1 MSHTLKIL
9 VVGKGAREHA
19 LAWKVSQSHL
29 VGDIFVAPGNGGTAK
44 IAKNIDISETDIS
57 SLLDFV
63 LKEQIDI
70 TIVGPESSLQAGI
83 VNIFRSRNLKIFG
96 PTKEAALIETSKD
109 FAKKLMI
116 DNSIPTADYKTFDSY
131 SDAKEYVG
139 LIKFPCVIKADGLAS
154 GKGVVIAN
162 TYDEANKFLY
172 EQMIEEKFGIAG
184 KKVIIEEFLIGEEV
198 SVFTFVDGKNISNII
213 AACDYKKLLDGNLGP
228 NTGGMGAYSPP
239 VYWNN
244 ALSEKIKN
252 KIIYPTIK
260 ALSNLGTPYSGILY
274 SGLILTENGP
284 KVLEFNC
291 RFGDPEAQ
299 TILPLLKTDLVDL
312 ILKISDNKLDDI
324 TVQWSN
330 ETAVSI
336 VLASG
341 GYPEKYVTGYTIDG
355 IEEISD
361 SVLIFHAGTD
371 IISSPKSLI
380 TNGGRV
386 LTLTS
391 LGNNLSDARNKVYS
405 NLGNNVLFENMFYR
419 KDIAIYNKNNFI

>member
-1 MSHTLKIL
+1 MSDKLKIL

-19 LAWKVSQSHL
+19 LAWKVSQSSL
-29 VGDIFVAPGNGGTAK
+29 VDDVFVAPGNGGTAE

-57 SLLDFV
+57 RLLDFV
-63 LKEQIDI
+63 LKEKIDV
-70 TIVGPESSLQAGI
+70 TIVGPESSLEVGI
-83 VNIFRSRNLKIFG
+83 VNLFRSRNLKIFG

-109 FAKKLMI
+109 FAKKLMV
-116 DNSIPTADYKTFDSY
+116 DNDIPTADYKTFDSY
-131 SDAKEYVG
+131 ADAKEHIR

-162 TYDEANKFLY
+162 TYDEANRFLY

-198 SVFTFVDGKNISNII
+198 SVFTFVDGKNISNVI
-213 AACDYKKLLDGNLGP
+213 AACDYKKLLEGDLGP

-239 VYWNN
+239 TYWNHD
-244 ALSEKIKN
+244 LSENIKN
-252 KIIYPTIK
+252 KIIYPTIN

-312 ILKISDNKLDDI
+312 ILKISDNKLNDI
-324 TVQWSN
+324 NVQWADKNS
-330 ETAVSI
+330 VSI

-371 IISSPKSLI
+371 IIPSSKLLV

-391 LGNNLSDARNKVYS
+391 LGNNLNDARNKVYLNLS
-405 NLGNNVLFENMFYR
+405 NNILFENMFYR
-419 KDIAIYNKNNFI
+419 KDIAI

>member
-1 MSHTLKIL
+1 MSDKLKIL

-19 LAWKVSQSHL
+19 LAWKVSQSSL
-29 VGDIFVAPGNGGTAK
+29 VDDVFVAPGNGGTAE

-57 SLLDFV
+57 RLLDFV
-63 LKEQIDI
+63 LKEKIDV
-70 TIVGPESSLQAGI
+70 TIVGPESSLEVGI
-83 VNIFRSRNLKIFG
+83 VNLFRSRNLKIFG

-109 FAKKLMI
+109 FAKKLMV
-116 DNSIPTADYKTFDSY
+116 DNDIPTADYKTFDSY
-131 SDAKEYVG
+131 SDAKEHIR

-162 TYDEANKFLY
+162 TYDEANRFLY
-172 EQMIEEKFGIAG
+172 
-184 KKVIIEEFLIGEEV
+184 
-198 SVFTFVDGKNISNII
+198 VDGKNISNVI
-213 AACDYKKLLDGNLGP
+213 AACDYKKLLEGDLGP
-228 NTGGMGAYSPP
+228 NTGGMGSYSPP
-239 VYWNN
+239 TYWSDD
-244 ALSEKIKN
+244 LSENIKN
-252 KIIYPTIK
+252 KIIYTTIN

-299 TILPLLKTDLVDL
+299 TILPLLKTDLADL
-312 ILKISDNKLDDI
+312 ILKISDNKLNDI
-324 TVQWSN
+324 NVQWADKNS
-330 ETAVSI
+330 VSI

-361 SVLIFHAGTD
+361 SVLIFHAGTA
-371 IISSPKSLI
+371 IIPSSKLLV

-391 LGNNLSDARNKVYS
+391 LGNNLNEARNKVYS
-405 NLGNNVLFENMFYR
+405 NLSNNILFENMFYR
-419 KDIAIYNKNNFI
+419 KDIAI

>member
-1 MSHTLKIL
+1 MSDKLKIL

-19 LAWKVSQSHL
+19 LAWKVSQSSL
-29 VGDIFVAPGNGGTAK
+29 VDDVFVAPGNGGTAE

-57 SLLDFV
+57 RLLDFV
-63 LKEQIDI
+63 LKEKIDV
-70 TIVGPESSLQAGI
+70 TIVGPESSLEVGI
-83 VNIFRSRNLKIFG
+83 VNLFRSRNLKIFG

-109 FAKKLMI
+109 FAKKLMV
-116 DNSIPTADYKTFDSY
+116 DNDIPTADYKTFDSY
-131 SDAKEYVG
+131 ADAKEHIR

-162 TYDEANKFLY
+162 TYDEANRFLY

-198 SVFTFVDGKNISNII
+198 SVFTFVDGKNISNVI
-213 AACDYKKLLDGNLGP
+213 AACDYKKLLEGDLGP
-228 NTGGMGAYSPP
+228 NTGGMGSYSPP
-239 VYWNN
+239 TYWSDD
-244 ALSEKIKN
+244 LSENIKN
-252 KIIYPTIK
+252 KIIYPTIN

-299 TILPLLKTDLVDL
+299 TILPLLKTDLADL
-312 ILKISDNKLDDI
+312 ILKISDNKLNDI
-324 TVQWSN
+324 NVQWADKNS
-330 ETAVSI
+330 VSI

-371 IISSPKSLI
+371 IIPSSKLLV

-391 LGNNLSDARNKVYS
+391 LGNNLNDARNKVYLNLS
-405 NLGNNVLFENMFYR
+405 NNILFENMFYR
-419 KDIAIYNKNNFI
+419 KDIAI

>member
-1 MSHTLKIL
+1 MSDKLKIL

-19 LAWKVSQSHL
+19 LAWKVSQSSL
-29 VGDIFVAPGNGGTAK
+29 VDDIFVAPGNGGTAE

-57 SLLDFV
+57 RLLDFV
-63 LKEQIDI
+63 LKEKIDV
-70 TIVGPESSLQAGI
+70 TIVGPESSLEVGI
-83 VNIFRSRNLKIFG
+83 VNLFRSRNLKIFG

-109 FAKKLMI
+109 FAKKLMV
-116 DNSIPTADYKTFDSY
+116 DNDIPTADYKTFDSY
-131 SDAKEYVG
+131 SDAKEHIR

-162 TYDEANKFLY
+162 TYDEANRFLY

-198 SVFTFVDGKNISNII
+198 SVFTFVDGKNISNVI
-213 AACDYKKLLDGNLGP
+213 AACDYKKLLEGDLGP
-228 NTGGMGAYSPP
+228 NTGGMGSYSPP
-239 VYWNN
+239 TYWSDD
-244 ALSEKIKN
+244 LSENIKN
-252 KIIYPTIK
+252 KIIYPTIN

-299 TILPLLKTDLVDL
+299 TILPLLKTDLADL
-312 ILKISDNKLDDI
+312 ILKISDNKLNDI
-324 TVQWSN
+324 NVQWADKNS
-330 ETAVSI
+330 VSI

-371 IISSPKSLI
+371 IIPSSKLLV

-391 LGNNLSDARNKVYS
+391 LGNNLNDARNKVYLNLS
-405 NLGNNVLFENMFYR
+405 NNILFENMFYR
-419 KDIAIYNKNNFI
+419 KDIAI

>member
-1 MSHTLKIL
+1 MSDKLKIL

-19 LAWKVSQSHL
+19 LAWKVSQSSL
-29 VGDIFVAPGNGGTAK
+29 VDDIFVAPGNGGTAE

-57 SLLDFV
+57 RLLDFV
-63 LKEQIDI
+63 LKEKIDV
-70 TIVGPESSLQAGI
+70 TIVGPESSLEVGI
-83 VNIFRSRNLKIFG
+83 VNLFRSRNLKIFG

-109 FAKKLMI
+109 FAKKLMV
-116 DNSIPTADYKTFDSY
+116 DNDIPTADYKTFDSY
-131 SDAKEYVG
+131 ADAKEHIR

-162 TYDEANKFLY
+162 TYDEANTFLY

-198 SVFTFVDGKNISNII
+198 SVFTFVDGKNISNVI
-213 AACDYKKLLDGNLGP
+213 AACDYKKLLEGDLGP

-239 VYWNN
+239 TYWNHD
-244 ALSEKIKN
+244 LSENIKN
-252 KIIYPTIK
+252 KIIYPTIN

-312 ILKISDNKLDDI
+312 ILKISDNKLNDI
-324 TVQWSN
+324 NVQWADKNS
-330 ETAVSI
+330 VSI

-371 IISSPKSLI
+371 IIPSSKLLV

-391 LGNNLSDARNKVYS
+391 LGNNLNDARNKVYLNLS
-405 NLGNNVLFENMFYR
+405 NNILFENMFYR
-419 KDIAIYNKNNFI
+419 KDIAI

>member
-1 MSHTLKIL
+1 MSDILKVL

-19 LAWKVSQSHL
+19 LVWKVSQSDL

-44 IAKNIDISETDIS
+44 IAKNIDIAETDIP

-63 LKEQIDI
+63 LKEQIDV
-70 TIVGPESSLQAGI
+70 TIVGPESSLEAGI

-116 DNSIPTADYKTFDSY
+116 DNGIPTADYKTFDSY

-162 TYDEANKFLY
+162 TYDEANRFLY

-244 ALSEKIKN
+244 ALSENIIN
-252 KIIYPTIK
+252 KIISPTIK
-260 ALSNLGTPYSGILY
+260 ALSNLGTPYTGILY
-274 SGLILTENGP
+274 SGLILTKNGP

-324 TVQWSN
+324 TVQWSDKN
-330 ETAVSI
+330 SVSI

-361 SVLIFHAGTD
+361 SVLIFHAGTG

-391 LGNNLSDARNKVYS
+391 LGNNLNDARNKVYS

-419 KDIAIYNKNNFI
+419 KDIAIYNKNNCI

>member
-1 MSHTLKIL
+1 MSDKLKIL

-19 LAWKVSQSHL
+19 LAWKVSQSSL
-29 VGDIFVAPGNGGTAK
+29 VGDIFVAPGNGGTAE

-57 SLLDFV
+57 RLLDFV
-63 LKEQIDI
+63 LKEKIDV
-70 TIVGPESSLQAGI
+70 TIVGPESSLEAGI
-83 VNIFRSRNLKIFG
+83 VNVFRSKNLKIFG

-109 FAKKLMI
+109 FAKRLML
-116 DNSIPTADYKTFDSY
+116 DNDIPTADYKTFDSY
-131 SDAKEYVG
+131 SDAKEYIRS
-139 LIKFPCVIKADGLAS
+139 IKFPCVIKADGLAS

-162 TYDEANKFLY
+162 TYDEANTFLY
-172 EQMIEEKFGIAG
+172 DQMIEEKFGIAG

-198 SVFTFVDGKNISNII
+198 SVFTFVDGKNISNVI
-213 AACDYKKLLDGNLGP
+213 AACDYKKLLEGDLGP

-239 VYWNN
+239 IYWSDD
-244 ALSEKIKN
+244 LSENIKN
-252 KIIYPTIK
+252 KIIYPTIN

-312 ILKISDNKLDDI
+312 ILKISDNKINDMN
-324 TVQWSN
+324 VQWSDKN
-330 ETAVSI
+330 SVSI

-371 IISSPKSLI
+371 IIPSSKLLV

-391 LGNNLSDARNKVYS
+391 LGNNLNDARNKVYS
-405 NLGNNVLFENMFYR
+405 NLSNNILFENMFYR
-419 KDIAIYNKNNFI
+419 KDIAI

>member
-1 MSHTLKIL
+1 MSDKLKIL

-19 LAWKVSQSHL
+19 LAWKVSQSSL
-29 VGDIFVAPGNGGTAK
+29 VDDVFVAPGNGGTAE

-57 SLLDFV
+57 RLLDFV
-63 LKEQIDI
+63 LKEKIDV
-70 TIVGPESSLQAGI
+70 TIVGPESSLEVGI
-83 VNIFRSRNLKIFG
+83 VNLFRSRNLKIFG

-109 FAKKLMI
+109 FAKKLMV
-116 DNSIPTADYKTFDSY
+116 DNDIPTADYKTFDSY
-131 SDAKEYVG
+131 ADAKEHIR

-162 TYDEANKFLY
+162 TYDEANTFLY

-198 SVFTFVDGKNISNII
+198 SVFTFVDGKNISNVI
-213 AACDYKKLLDGNLGP
+213 AACDYKKLLEGDLGP

-239 VYWNN
+239 TYWNHD
-244 ALSEKIKN
+244 LSENIKN
-252 KIIYPTIK
+252 KIIYPTIN

-312 ILKISDNKLDDI
+312 ILKISDNKLNDI
-324 TVQWSN
+324 NVQWADKNS
-330 ETAVSI
+330 VSI

-371 IISSPKSLI
+371 IIPSSKLLV

-391 LGNNLSDARNKVYS
+391 LGNNLNDARNKVYLNLS
-405 NLGNNVLFENMFYR
+405 NNILFENMFYR
-419 KDIAIYNKNNFI
+419 KDIAI

>member
-1 MSHTLKIL
+1 MSDKLKIL

-19 LAWKVSQSHL
+19 LAWKVSQSSL
-29 VGDIFVAPGNGGTAK
+29 VDDVFVAPGNGGTAE

-57 SLLDFV
+57 RLLDFV
-63 LKEQIDI
+63 LKEKIDV
-70 TIVGPESSLQAGI
+70 TIVGPESSLEVGI
-83 VNIFRSRNLKIFG
+83 VNLFRSRNLKIFG

-109 FAKKLMI
+109 FAKKLMV
-116 DNSIPTADYKTFDSY
+116 DNDIPTADYKTFDSY
-131 SDAKEYVG
+131 ADAKEHIR

-162 TYDEANKFLY
+162 TYDEANRFLY

-198 SVFTFVDGKNISNII
+198 SVFTFVDGKNISNVI
-213 AACDYKKLLDGNLGP
+213 AACDYKKLLEGDLGP

-239 VYWNN
+239 TYWNHD
-244 ALSEKIKN
+244 LSENIKN
-252 KIIYPTIK
+252 KIIYPTIN

-299 TILPLLKTDLVDL
+299 TILPLLKTDLADL
-312 ILKISDNKLDDI
+312 ILKISDNKLNDI
-324 TVQWSN
+324 NVQWADKNS
-330 ETAVSI
+330 VSI

-371 IISSPKSLI
+371 IIPSSKLLV

-391 LGNNLSDARNKVYS
+391 LGNNLNDARNKVYLNLS
-405 NLGNNVLFENMFYR
+405 NNILFENMFYR
-419 KDIAIYNKNNFI
+419 KDIAI

>member
-1 MSHTLKIL
+1 MSDKLKIL

-19 LAWKVSQSHL
+19 LAWKVSQSSL
-29 VGDIFVAPGNGGTAK
+29 VDDIFVAPGNGGTAE

-57 SLLDFV
+57 RLLDFV
-63 LKEQIDI
+63 LKEKIDV
-70 TIVGPESSLQAGI
+70 TIVGPESSLEVGI
-83 VNIFRSRNLKIFG
+83 VNLFRSRNLKIFG

-109 FAKKLMI
+109 FAKKLMV
-116 DNSIPTADYKTFDSY
+116 DNDIPTADYKTFDSY
-131 SDAKEYVG
+131 SDAKEHIR

-162 TYDEANKFLY
+162 TYDEANRFLY

-198 SVFTFVDGKNISNII
+198 SVFTFVDGKNISNVI
-213 AACDYKKLLDGNLGP
+213 AACDYKKLLEGDLGP

-239 VYWNN
+239 TYWNHD
-244 ALSEKIKN
+244 LSENIKN
-252 KIIYPTIK
+252 KIIYPTIN

-299 TILPLLKTDLVDL
+299 TILPLLKTDLADL
-312 ILKISDNKLDDI
+312 ILKISDNKLNDI
-324 TVQWSN
+324 NVQWADKNS
-330 ETAVSI
+330 VSI

-371 IISSPKSLI
+371 IIPSSKLLV

-391 LGNNLSDARNKVYS
+391 LGNNLNDARNKVYLNLS
-405 NLGNNVLFENMFYR
+405 NNILFENMFYR
-419 KDIAIYNKNNFI
+419 KDIAI

>member
-1 MSHTLKIL
+1 MSDKLKIL

-19 LAWKVSQSHL
+19 LAWKVSQSSL
-29 VGDIFVAPGNGGTAK
+29 VDDIFVAPGNGGTAE

-57 SLLDFV
+57 RLLDFV
-63 LKEQIDI
+63 LKEKIDV
-70 TIVGPESSLQAGI
+70 TIVGPESSLEVGI
-83 VNIFRSRNLKIFG
+83 VNLFRSRNLKIFG

-109 FAKKLMI
+109 FAKKLMV
-116 DNSIPTADYKTFDSY
+116 DNDIPTADYKTFDSY
-131 SDAKEYVG
+131 SDAKEHIR

-162 TYDEANKFLY
+162 TYDEANRFLY

-198 SVFTFVDGKNISNII
+198 SVFTFVDGKNISNVI
-213 AACDYKKLLDGNLGP
+213 AACDYKKLLEGDLGP
-228 NTGGMGAYSPP
+228 NTGGMGSYSPP
-239 VYWNN
+239 TYWSDD
-244 ALSEKIKN
+244 LSESIKN
-252 KIIYPTIK
+252 KIIYPTIN

-312 ILKISDNKLDDI
+312 ILKISDNKLNDI
-324 TVQWSN
+324 NVQWADKNS
-330 ETAVSI
+330 VSI

-371 IISSPKSLI
+371 IIPSSKLLV

-391 LGNNLSDARNKVYS
+391 LGNNLNDARNKVYLNLS
-405 NLGNNVLFENMFYR
+405 NNILFENMFYR
-419 KDIAIYNKNNFI
+419 KDIAI

>member
-1 MSHTLKIL
+1 MSDKLKIL

-19 LAWKVSQSHL
+19 LAWKVSQSSL
-29 VGDIFVAPGNGGTAK
+29 VDDIFVAPGNGGTAE

-57 SLLDFV
+57 RLLDFV
-63 LKEQIDI
+63 LKEKIDV
-70 TIVGPESSLQAGI
+70 TIVGPESSLEVGI
-83 VNIFRSRNLKIFG
+83 VNLFRSRNLKIFG

-109 FAKKLMI
+109 FAKKLMV
-116 DNSIPTADYKTFDSY
+116 DNDIPTADYKTFDSY
-131 SDAKEYVG
+131 SDAKEHIR

-162 TYDEANKFLY
+162 TYDEANTFLY

-198 SVFTFVDGKNISNII
+198 SVFTFVDGKNISNVI
-213 AACDYKKLLDGNLGP
+213 AACDYKKLLEGDLGP
-228 NTGGMGAYSPP
+228 NTGGMGSYSPP
-239 VYWNN
+239 TYWSDD
-244 ALSEKIKN
+244 LSENIKN
-252 KIIYPTIK
+252 KIIYPTIN

-312 ILKISDNKLDDI
+312 ILKISDNKLNDI
-324 TVQWSN
+324 NVQWADKNS
-330 ETAVSI
+330 VSI

-371 IISSPKSLI
+371 IIPSSKLLV

-391 LGNNLSDARNKVYS
+391 LGNNLNDARNKVYLNLS
-405 NLGNNVLFENMFYR
+405 NNILFENMFYR
-419 KDIAIYNKNNFI
+419 KDIAI

>member
-1 MSHTLKIL
+1 MSDKLKIL

-19 LAWKVSQSHL
+19 LAWKVSQSSL
-29 VGDIFVAPGNGGTAK
+29 VDEIFVAPGNGGTAE

-57 SLLDFV
+57 RLLDFV
-63 LKEQIDI
+63 LKEKIDV
-70 TIVGPESSLQAGI
+70 TIVGPESSLEVGI
-83 VNIFRSRNLKIFG
+83 VNLFRSRNLKIFG

-109 FAKKLMI
+109 FAKKLMV
-116 DNSIPTADYKTFDSY
+116 DNDIPTADYKTFDSY
-131 SDAKEYVG
+131 ADAKEHIR

-162 TYDEANKFLY
+162 TYDEANTFLY

-198 SVFTFVDGKNISNII
+198 SVFTFVDGKNISNVI
-213 AACDYKKLLDGNLGP
+213 AACDYKKLLEGDLGP

-239 VYWNN
+239 TYWNHD
-244 ALSEKIKN
+244 LSENIKN
-252 KIIYPTIK
+252 KIIYPTIN

-312 ILKISDNKLDDI
+312 ILKISDNKLNDI
-324 TVQWSN
+324 NVQWADKNS
-330 ETAVSI
+330 VSI

-361 SVLIFHAGTD
+361 SVLIFHAGTA
-371 IISSPKSLI
+371 IIPSSKLLV

-391 LGNNLSDARNKVYS
+391 LGNNLNDARNKVYLNLS
-405 NLGNNVLFENMFYR
+405 NNILFENMFYR
-419 KDIAIYNKNNFI
+419 KDIAI

>member
-1 MSHTLKIL
+1 MSDKLKIL

-19 LAWKVSQSHL
+19 LAWKVSQSSL
-29 VGDIFVAPGNGGTAK
+29 VDDIFVAPGNGGTAE

-57 SLLDFV
+57 RLLDFV
-63 LKEQIDI
+63 LKEKIDV
-70 TIVGPESSLQAGI
+70 TIVGPESSLEVGI
-83 VNIFRSRNLKIFG
+83 VNLFRSRNLKIFG

-109 FAKKLMI
+109 FAKKLMV
-116 DNSIPTADYKTFDSY
+116 DNDIPTADYKTFDSY
-131 SDAKEYVG
+131 ADAKEHIR

-162 TYDEANKFLY
+162 TYDEANTFLY

-198 SVFTFVDGKNISNII
+198 SVFTFVDGKNISNVI
-213 AACDYKKLLDGNLGP
+213 AACDYKKLLEGDLGP

-239 VYWNN
+239 TYWNHD
-244 ALSEKIKN
+244 LSENIKN
-252 KIIYPTIK
+252 KIIYPTIN

-299 TILPLLKTDLVDL
+299 TILPLLKTDLADL
-312 ILKISDNKLDDI
+312 ILKISDNKLNDI
-324 TVQWSN
+324 NVQWADKNS
-330 ETAVSI
+330 VSI

-371 IISSPKSLI
+371 IIPSSKLLV

-391 LGNNLSDARNKVYS
+391 LGNNLNDARNKVYLNLS
-405 NLGNNVLFENMFYR
+405 NNILFENMFYR
-419 KDIAIYNKNNFI
+419 KDIAI

>member
-1 MSHTLKIL
+1 MSDKLKIL

-19 LAWKVSQSHL
+19 LAWKVSQSSL
-29 VGDIFVAPGNGGTAK
+29 VDDVFVAPGNGGTAE

-57 SLLDFV
+57 RLLDFV
-63 LKEQIDI
+63 LKEKIDV
-70 TIVGPESSLQAGI
+70 TIVGPESSLEVGI
-83 VNIFRSRNLKIFG
+83 VNLFRSRNLKIFG

-109 FAKKLMI
+109 FAKKLMV
-116 DNSIPTADYKTFDSY
+116 DNDIPTADYKTFDSY
-131 SDAKEYVG
+131 SDAKEHIR

-162 TYDEANKFLY
+162 TYDEANTFLY

-198 SVFTFVDGKNISNII
+198 SVFTFVDGKNISNVI
-213 AACDYKKLLDGNLGP
+213 AACDYKKLLEGDLGP
-228 NTGGMGAYSPP
+228 NTGGMGSYSPP
-239 VYWNN
+239 TYWSDD
-244 ALSEKIKN
+244 LSENIKN
-252 KIIYPTIK
+252 KIIYPTIN

-299 TILPLLKTDLVDL
+299 TILPLLKTDLADL
-312 ILKISDNKLDDI
+312 ILKISDNKLNDI
-324 TVQWSN
+324 NVQWADKNS
-330 ETAVSI
+330 VSI

-361 SVLIFHAGTD
+361 SVLIFHAGTA
-371 IISSPKSLI
+371 IIPSSKLLV

-391 LGNNLSDARNKVYS
+391 LGNNLNEARNKVYS
-405 NLGNNVLFENMFYR
+405 NLSNNILFENMFYR
-419 KDIAIYNKNNFI
+419 KDIAI

>member
-1 MSHTLKIL
+1 MSDKLKIL

-19 LAWKVSQSHL
+19 LAWKVSQSSL
-29 VGDIFVAPGNGGTAK
+29 VDDIFVAPGNGGTAE

-57 SLLDFV
+57 RLLDFV
-63 LKEQIDI
+63 LKEKIDV
-70 TIVGPESSLQAGI
+70 TIVGPESSLEVGI
-83 VNIFRSRNLKIFG
+83 VNLFRSRNLKIFG

-109 FAKKLMI
+109 FAKKLMV
-116 DNSIPTADYKTFDSY
+116 DNDIPTADYKTFDSY
-131 SDAKEYVG
+131 SDAKEHIR

-162 TYDEANKFLY
+162 TYDEANTFLY

-198 SVFTFVDGKNISNII
+198 SVFTFVDGKNISNVI
-213 AACDYKKLLDGNLGP
+213 AACDYKKLLEGDLGP
-228 NTGGMGAYSPP
+228 NTGGMGSYSPP
-239 VYWNN
+239 TYWSDD
-244 ALSEKIKN
+244 LSENIKN
-252 KIIYPTIK
+252 KIIYPTIN

-312 ILKISDNKLDDI
+312 ILKISDNKLNDI
-324 TVQWSN
+324 NVQWADKNS
-330 ETAVSI
+330 VSI

-371 IISSPKSLI
+371 IIPSSKLLV

-391 LGNNLSDARNKVYS
+391 LGNNLNEARNKVYS
-405 NLGNNVLFENMFYR
+405 NLSNNILFENMFYR
-419 KDIAIYNKNNFI
+419 KDIAI

>member
-1 MSHTLKIL
+1 MSDKLKIL

-19 LAWKVSQSHL
+19 LAWKVSQSSL
-29 VGDIFVAPGNGGTAK
+29 VDDIFVAPGNGGTAE

-57 SLLDFV
+57 RLLDFV
-63 LKEQIDI
+63 LKEKIDV
-70 TIVGPESSLQAGI
+70 TIVGPESSLEVGI
-83 VNIFRSRNLKIFG
+83 VNLFRSRNLKIFG

-109 FAKKLMI
+109 FAKKLMV
-116 DNSIPTADYKTFDSY
+116 DNDIPTADYKTFDSY
-131 SDAKEYVG
+131 SDAKEHIR

-162 TYDEANKFLY
+162 TYDEANRFLY

-198 SVFTFVDGKNISNII
+198 SVFTFVDGKNISNVI
-213 AACDYKKLLDGNLGP
+213 AACDYKKLLEGDLGP

-239 VYWNN
+239 TYWNHD
-244 ALSEKIKN
+244 LSENIKN
-252 KIIYPTIK
+252 KIIYPTIN

-312 ILKISDNKLDDI
+312 ILKISDNKLNDI
-324 TVQWSN
+324 NVQWADKNS
-330 ETAVSI
+330 VSI

-371 IISSPKSLI
+371 IIPSSKLLV

-391 LGNNLSDARNKVYS
+391 LGNNLNDARNKVYLNLS
-405 NLGNNVLFENMFYR
+405 NNILFENMFYR
-419 KDIAIYNKNNFI
+419 KDIAI

>member
-1 MSHTLKIL
+1 MSDKLKIL

-19 LAWKVSQSHL
+19 LAWKVSQSSL
-29 VGDIFVAPGNGGTAK
+29 VDDVFVAPGNGGTAE

-57 SLLDFV
+57 RLLDFV
-63 LKEQIDI
+63 LKEKIDV
-70 TIVGPESSLQAGI
+70 TIVGPESSLEVGI
-83 VNIFRSRNLKIFG
+83 VNLFRSRNLKIFG

-109 FAKKLMI
+109 FAKKLMV
-116 DNSIPTADYKTFDSY
+116 DNDIPTADYKTFDSY
-131 SDAKEYVG
+131 SDAKEHIR

-162 TYDEANKFLY
+162 TYDEANTFLY

-198 SVFTFVDGKNISNII
+198 SVFTFVDGKNISNVI
-213 AACDYKKLLDGNLGP
+213 AACDYKKLLEGDLGP
-228 NTGGMGAYSPP
+228 NTGGMGSYSPP
-239 VYWNN
+239 TYWSDD
-244 ALSEKIKN
+244 LSENIKN
-252 KIIYPTIK
+252 KIIYPTIN

-312 ILKISDNKLDDI
+312 ILKISDNKLNDI
-324 TVQWSN
+324 NVQWADKNS
-330 ETAVSI
+330 VSI

-361 SVLIFHAGTD
+361 SVLIFHAGTA
-371 IISSPKSLI
+371 IIPSSKLLV

-391 LGNNLSDARNKVYS
+391 LGNNLNEARNKVYS
-405 NLGNNVLFENMFYR
+405 
-419 KDIAIYNKNNFI
+419 I

>member
-1 MSHTLKIL
+1 MSDKLKIL

-19 LAWKVSQSHL
+19 LAWKVSQSSL
-29 VGDIFVAPGNGGTAK
+29 VDDIFVAPGNGGTAE

-57 SLLDFV
+57 RLLDFV
-63 LKEQIDI
+63 LKEKIDV
-70 TIVGPESSLQAGI
+70 TIVGPESSLEVGI
-83 VNIFRSRNLKIFG
+83 VNLFRSRNLKIFG

-109 FAKKLMI
+109 FAKKLMV
-116 DNSIPTADYKTFDSY
+116 DNDIPTADYKTFDSY
-131 SDAKEYVG
+131 SDAKEHIR

-162 TYDEANKFLY
+162 TYDEANTFLY

-198 SVFTFVDGKNISNII
+198 SVFTFVDGKNISNVI
-213 AACDYKKLLDGNLGP
+213 AACDYKKLLEGDLGP

-239 VYWNN
+239 TYWNHD
-244 ALSEKIKN
+244 LSENIKN
-252 KIIYPTIK
+252 KIIYPTIN

-312 ILKISDNKLDDI
+312 ILKISDNKLNDI
-324 TVQWSN
+324 NVQWADKNS
-330 ETAVSI
+330 VSI

-361 SVLIFHAGTD
+361 SVLIFHAGTA
-371 IISSPKSLI
+371 IIPSSKLLV

-391 LGNNLSDARNKVYS
+391 LGNNLNDARNKVYLNLS
-405 NLGNNVLFENMFYR
+405 NNILFENMFYR
-419 KDIAIYNKNNFI
+419 KDIAI

>member
-1 MSHTLKIL
+1 MSDKLKIL

-19 LAWKVSQSHL
+19 LAWKVSQSSL
-29 VGDIFVAPGNGGTAK
+29 VDDIFVAPGNGGTAE

-57 SLLDFV
+57 RLLDFV
-63 LKEQIDI
+63 LKEKIDV
-70 TIVGPESSLQAGI
+70 TIVGPESSLEVGI
-83 VNIFRSRNLKIFG
+83 VNLFRSRNLKIFG

-109 FAKKLMI
+109 FAKKLMV
-116 DNSIPTADYKTFDSY
+116 DNDIPTADYKTFDSY
-131 SDAKEYVG
+131 ADAKEHIR

-162 TYDEANKFLY
+162 TYDEANTFLY

-198 SVFTFVDGKNISNII
+198 SVFTFVDGKNISNVI
-213 AACDYKKLLDGNLGP
+213 AACDYKKLLEGDLGP
-228 NTGGMGAYSPP
+228 NTGGMGSYSPP
-239 VYWNN
+239 TYWSDD
-244 ALSEKIKN
+244 LSENIKN
-252 KIIYPTIK
+252 KIIYPTIN

-299 TILPLLKTDLVDL
+299 TILPLLKTDLADL
-312 ILKISDNKLDDI
+312 ILKISDNKLNDI
-324 TVQWSN
+324 NVQWADKNS
-330 ETAVSI
+330 VSI

-361 SVLIFHAGTD
+361 SVLIFHAGTA
-371 IISSPKSLI
+371 IIPSSKLLV

-391 LGNNLSDARNKVYS
+391 LGNNLNDARNKVYLNLS
-405 NLGNNVLFENMFYR
+405 NNILFENMFYR
-419 KDIAIYNKNNFI
+419 KDIAI

>member
-1 MSHTLKIL
+1 MSDKLKIL

-19 LAWKVSQSHL
+19 LAWKVSQSSL
-29 VGDIFVAPGNGGTAK
+29 VDDIFVAPGNGGTAE

-57 SLLDFV
+57 RLLDFV
-63 LKEQIDI
+63 LKEKIDV
-70 TIVGPESSLQAGI
+70 TIVGPESSLEVGI
-83 VNIFRSRNLKIFG
+83 VNLFRSRNLKIFG

-109 FAKKLMI
+109 FAKKLMV
-116 DNSIPTADYKTFDSY
+116 DNDIPTADYKTFDSY
-131 SDAKEYVG
+131 ADAKEHIR

-162 TYDEANKFLY
+162 TYDEANRFLY
-172 EQMIEEKFGIAG
+172 EQMIEEKFGSAG

-198 SVFTFVDGKNISNII
+198 SVFTFVDGKNISNVI
-213 AACDYKKLLDGNLGP
+213 AACDYKKLLEGDLGP

-239 VYWNN
+239 TYWNHD
-244 ALSEKIKN
+244 LSENIKN
-252 KIIYPTIK
+252 KIIYPTIN

-299 TILPLLKTDLVDL
+299 TILPLLKTDLADL
-312 ILKISDNKLDDI
+312 ILKISDNKLNDI
-324 TVQWSN
+324 NVQWADKNS
-330 ETAVSI
+330 VSI

-371 IISSPKSLI
+371 IIPSSKLLV

-391 LGNNLSDARNKVYS
+391 LGNNLNDARNKVYLNLS
-405 NLGNNVLFENMFYR
+405 NNILFENMFYR
-419 KDIAIYNKNNFI
+419 KDIAI

>member
-1 MSHTLKIL
+1 MSDKLKIL

-19 LAWKVSQSHL
+19 LAWKVSQSSL
-29 VGDIFVAPGNGGTAK
+29 VDDIFVAPGNGGTAE

-57 SLLDFV
+57 RLLDFV
-63 LKEQIDI
+63 LKEKIDV
-70 TIVGPESSLQAGI
+70 TIVGPESSLEVGI
-83 VNIFRSRNLKIFG
+83 VNLFRSRNLKIFG

-109 FAKKLMI
+109 FAKKLMV
-116 DNSIPTADYKTFDSY
+116 DNDIPTADYKTFDSY
-131 SDAKEYVG
+131 SDAKEHIR

-162 TYDEANKFLY
+162 TYDEANRFLY

-198 SVFTFVDGKNISNII
+198 SVFTFVDGKNISNVI
-213 AACDYKKLLDGNLGP
+213 AACDYKKLLEGDLGP

-239 VYWNN
+239 TYWSDD
-244 ALSEKIKN
+244 LSENIKN
-252 KIIYPTIK
+252 KIIYPTIN

-312 ILKISDNKLDDI
+312 ILKISDNKLNDI
-324 TVQWSN
+324 NVQWADKNS
-330 ETAVSI
+330 VSI

-361 SVLIFHAGTD
+361 SVLIFHAGTA
-371 IISSPKSLI
+371 IIPSSKLLV

-391 LGNNLSDARNKVYS
+391 LGNNLNEARNKVYS
-405 NLGNNVLFENMFYR
+405 NLSNNILFENMFYR
-419 KDIAIYNKNNFI
+419 KDIAI

>member
-1 MSHTLKIL
+1 MSDKLKIL

-19 LAWKVSQSHL
+19 LAWKVSQSSL
-29 VGDIFVAPGNGGTAK
+29 VDDVFVAPGNGGTAE

-57 SLLDFV
+57 RLLDFV
-63 LKEQIDI
+63 LKEKIDV
-70 TIVGPESSLQAGI
+70 TIVGPESSLEVGI
-83 VNIFRSRNLKIFG
+83 VNLFRSRNLKIFG

-109 FAKKLMI
+109 FAKKLMV
-116 DNSIPTADYKTFDSY
+116 DNDIPTADYKTFDSY
-131 SDAKEYVG
+131 SDAKEHIR

-162 TYDEANKFLY
+162 TYDEANRFLY

-198 SVFTFVDGKNISNII
+198 SVFTFVDGKNISNVI
-213 AACDYKKLLDGNLGP
+213 AACDYKKLLEGDLGP

-239 VYWNN
+239 TYWNHD
-244 ALSEKIKN
+244 LSENIKN
-252 KIIYPTIK
+252 KIIYPTIN

-312 ILKISDNKLDDI
+312 ILKISDNKLNDI
-324 TVQWSN
+324 NVQWADKNS
-330 ETAVSI
+330 VSI

-361 SVLIFHAGTD
+361 SVLIFHAGTA
-371 IISSPKSLI
+371 IIPSSKLLV

-386 LTLTS
+386 LTLTY
-391 LGNNLSDARNKVYS
+391 LGNNLNEARNKVYS
-405 NLGNNVLFENMFYR
+405 NLSNNILFENMFYR
-419 KDIAIYNKNNFI
+419 KDIAI

>member
-1 MSHTLKIL
+1 MSDKLKIL

-19 LAWKVSQSHL
+19 LAWKVSQSSL
-29 VGDIFVAPGNGGTAK
+29 VDDVFVAPGNGGTAE

-57 SLLDFV
+57 RLLDFV
-63 LKEQIDI
+63 LKEKIDV
-70 TIVGPESSLQAGI
+70 TIVGPESSLEVGI
-83 VNIFRSRNLKIFG
+83 VNLFRSRNLKIFG

-109 FAKKLMI
+109 FAKKLMV
-116 DNSIPTADYKTFDSY
+116 DNDIPTADYKTFDSY
-131 SDAKEYVG
+131 ADAKEHIR

-162 TYDEANKFLY
+162 TYDEANRFLY

-198 SVFTFVDGKNISNII
+198 SVFTFVDGKNISNVI
-213 AACDYKKLLDGNLGP
+213 AACDYKKLLEGDLGP

-239 VYWNN
+239 TYWNHD
-244 ALSEKIKN
+244 LSENIKN
-252 KIIYPTIK
+252 KIIYPTIN

-299 TILPLLKTDLVDL
+299 TILPLLKTDLADL
-312 ILKISDNKLDDI
+312 ILKISDNKLNDI
-324 TVQWSN
+324 NVQWADKNS
-330 ETAVSI
+330 VSI

-371 IISSPKSLI
+371 IIPSSKLLV

-391 LGNNLSDARNKVYS
+391 LGNNLNEARNKVYS
-405 NLGNNVLFENMFYR
+405 NLSNNILFENMFYR
-419 KDIAIYNKNNFI
+419 KDIAI

>member
-1 MSHTLKIL
+1 MSDKLKIL

-19 LAWKVSQSHL
+19 LAWKVSQSSL
-29 VGDIFVAPGNGGTAK
+29 VDDVFVAPGNGGTAE

-57 SLLDFV
+57 RLLDFV
-63 LKEQIDI
+63 LKEKIDV
-70 TIVGPESSLQAGI
+70 TIVGPESSLEVGI
-83 VNIFRSRNLKIFG
+83 VNLFRSRNLKIFG

-109 FAKKLMI
+109 FAKKLMV
-116 DNSIPTADYKTFDSY
+116 DNDIPTADYKTFDSY
-131 SDAKEYVG
+131 SDAKEHIR

-162 TYDEANKFLY
+162 TYDEANTFLY

-198 SVFTFVDGKNISNII
+198 SVFTFVDGKNISNVI
-213 AACDYKKLLDGNLGP
+213 AACDYKKLLEGDLGP
-228 NTGGMGAYSPP
+228 NTGGMGSYSPP
-239 VYWNN
+239 TYWSDD
-244 ALSEKIKN
+244 LSENIKN
-252 KIIYPTIK
+252 KIIYPTIN

-312 ILKISDNKLDDI
+312 ILKISDNKLNDI
-324 TVQWSN
+324 NVQWADKNS
-330 ETAVSI
+330 VSI

-361 SVLIFHAGTD
+361 SVLIFHAGTA
-371 IISSPKSLI
+371 IIPSSKLLV

-391 LGNNLSDARNKVYS
+391 LGNNLNEARNKVYS
-405 NLGNNVLFENMFYR
+405 NLSNNILFENMFYR
-419 KDIAIYNKNNFI
+419 KDIAI

>member
-1 MSHTLKIL
+1 MSDKLKIL

-19 LAWKVSQSHL
+19 LAWKVSQSSL
-29 VGDIFVAPGNGGTAK
+29 VDDIFVAPGNGGTAE

-57 SLLDFV
+57 RLLDFV
-63 LKEQIDI
+63 LKEKIDV
-70 TIVGPESSLQAGI
+70 TIVGPESSLEVGI
-83 VNIFRSRNLKIFG
+83 VNLFRSRNLKIFG

-109 FAKKLMI
+109 FAKKLMV
-116 DNSIPTADYKTFDSY
+116 DNDIPTADYKTFDSY
-131 SDAKEYVG
+131 SDAKEHIR

-162 TYDEANKFLY
+162 TYDEANRFLY

-198 SVFTFVDGKNISNII
+198 SVFTFVDGKNISNVID
-213 AACDYKKLLDGNLGP
+213 ACDYKKLLEGDLGP

-239 VYWNN
+239 TYWNHD
-244 ALSEKIKN
+244 LSENIKN
-252 KIIYPTIK
+252 KIIYPTIN

-299 TILPLLKTDLVDL
+299 TILPLLKTDLADL
-312 ILKISDNKLDDI
+312 ILKISDNKLNDI
-324 TVQWSN
+324 IVQWADKNS
-330 ETAVSI
+330 VSI

-371 IISSPKSLI
+371 IIPSSKLLV

-386 LTLTS
+386 LT
-391 LGNNLSDARNKVYS
+391 
-405 NLGNNVLFENMFYR
+405 
-419 KDIAIYNKNNFI
+419 

>member
-1 MSHTLKIL
+1 MSDKLKIL

-19 LAWKVSQSHL
+19 LAWKVSQSSL
-29 VGDIFVAPGNGGTAK
+29 VDDIFVAPGNGGTAE

-57 SLLDFV
+57 RLLDFV
-63 LKEQIDI
+63 LKEKIDV
-70 TIVGPESSLQAGI
+70 TIVGPESSLEVGI
-83 VNIFRSRNLKIFG
+83 VNLFRSRNLKIFG

-109 FAKKLMI
+109 FAKKLMV
-116 DNSIPTADYKTFDSY
+116 DNDIPTADYKTFDSY
-131 SDAKEYVG
+131 SDAKEHIR

-162 TYDEANKFLY
+162 TYDEANRFLY

-198 SVFTFVDGKNISNII
+198 SVFTFVDGKNISNVI
-213 AACDYKKLLDGNLGP
+213 AACDYKKLLEGDLGP
-228 NTGGMGAYSPP
+228 NTGGMGSYSPP
-239 VYWNN
+239 TYWSDD
-244 ALSEKIKN
+244 LSENIKN
-252 KIIYPTIK
+252 KIIYPTIN

-312 ILKISDNKLDDI
+312 ILKISDNKLNDI
-324 TVQWSN
+324 NVQWADKNS
-330 ETAVSI
+330 VSI

-361 SVLIFHAGTD
+361 SVLIFHAGTA
-371 IISSPKSLI
+371 IIPSSKLLV

-391 LGNNLSDARNKVYS
+391 LGNNLNEARNKVYS
-405 NLGNNVLFENMFYR
+405 NLSNNILFENMFYR
-419 KDIAIYNKNNFI
+419 KDIAI

>member
-1 MSHTLKIL
+1 MSDKLKIL

-19 LAWKVSQSHL
+19 LAWKVSQSSL
-29 VGDIFVAPGNGGTAK
+29 VDDIFVAPGNGGTAE

-57 SLLDFV
+57 RLLDFV
-63 LKEQIDI
+63 LKEKIDV
-70 TIVGPESSLQAGI
+70 TIVGPESSLEVGI
-83 VNIFRSRNLKIFG
+83 VNLFRSRNLKIFG

-109 FAKKLMI
+109 FAKKLMV
-116 DNSIPTADYKTFDSY
+116 DNDIPTADYKTFDSY
-131 SDAKEYVG
+131 ADAKEHIR

-162 TYDEANKFLY
+162 TYDEANRFLY

-198 SVFTFVDGKNISNII
+198 SVFTFVDGKNISNVI
-213 AACDYKKLLDGNLGP
+213 AACDYKKLLEGDLGP
-228 NTGGMGAYSPP
+228 NTGGMGSYSPP
-239 VYWNN
+239 TYWSDD
-244 ALSEKIKN
+244 LSENIKN
-252 KIIYPTIK
+252 KIIYPTIN

-299 TILPLLKTDLVDL
+299 TILPLLKTDLADL
-312 ILKISDNKLDDI
+312 ILKISDNKLNDI
-324 TVQWSN
+324 NVQWADKNS
-330 ETAVSI
+330 VSI

-371 IISSPKSLI
+371 IIPSSKLLV

-391 LGNNLSDARNKVYS
+391 LGNNLNDARNKVYLNLS
-405 NLGNNVLFENMFYR
+405 NNILFENMFYR
-419 KDIAIYNKNNFI
+419 KDIAI

>member
-1 MSHTLKIL
+1 MSDKLKIL

-19 LAWKVSQSHL
+19 LAWKVSQSSL
-29 VGDIFVAPGNGGTAK
+29 VDDVFVAPGNGGTAE

-57 SLLDFV
+57 RLLDFV
-63 LKEQIDI
+63 LKEKIDV
-70 TIVGPESSLQAGI
+70 TIVGPESSLEVGI
-83 VNIFRSRNLKIFG
+83 VNLFRSRNLKIFG

-109 FAKKLMI
+109 FAKKLMV
-116 DNSIPTADYKTFDSY
+116 DNDIPTADYKTFDSY
-131 SDAKEYVG
+131 SDAKEHIR

-162 TYDEANKFLY
+162 TYDEANRFLY

-198 SVFTFVDGKNISNII
+198 SVFTFVDGKNISNVI
-213 AACDYKKLLDGNLGP
+213 AACDYKKLLEGDLGP

-239 VYWNN
+239 TYWNHD
-244 ALSEKIKN
+244 LSENIKN
-252 KIIYPTIK
+252 KIIYPTIN

-312 ILKISDNKLDDI
+312 ILKISDNKLNDI
-324 TVQWSN
+324 NVQWADKNS
-330 ETAVSI
+330 VSI

-371 IISSPKSLI
+371 IIPSSKLLV

-391 LGNNLSDARNKVYS
+391 LGNNLNDARNKVYLNLS
-405 NLGNNVLFENMFYR
+405 NNILFENMFYR
-419 KDIAIYNKNNFI
+419 KDIAI